1 MLREE
6 KRGMSLDI
14 GKKIEFVSQAYRN
27 TQDMISFADTKAN
40 ISLSIQSLLISIGL
54 GTSILANTFEHVQKL
69 DNNNISCVF
78 FYFIVVAFII
88 SSIVGVILSI
98 FVYKA
103 RPPLDE
109 TEQKRKGLLYFGHI
123 AQFAT
128 FKDYFSEVDSID
140 EDGMLEE
147 FAQQVYQLS
156 LIANK
161 KMKYVNMS
169 IYFLVTNLF
178 LTIIVIMFSGYI
190 STL

>member
-14 GKKIEFVSQAYRN
+14 EKKIEFVSQAYRN

-103 RPPLDE
+103 RPPLDK

-123 AQFAT
+123 AQFTT

-147 FAQQVYQLS
+147 FTQQVYQLS

-178 LTIIVIMFSGYI
+178 LTIIVITFSGYI

>member
-69 DNNNISCVF
+69 DNNDISGV

-103 RPPLDE
+103 RPPLDK

-123 AQFAT
+123 AQFTT

-178 LTIIVIMFSGYI
+178 LTIIVITFSGYI

>member
-1 MLREE
+1 M
-6 KRGMSLDI
+6 DI
-14 GKKIEFVSQAYRN
+14 GKKIEFVSHAYRN

-69 DNNNISCVF
+69 DNNNISGI

-123 AQFAT
+123 AQFTT
-128 FKDYFSEVDSID
+128 F
-140 EDGMLEE
+140 
-147 FAQQVYQLS
+147 
-156 LIANK
+156 
-161 KMKYVNMS
+161 
-169 IYFLVTNLF
+169 
-178 LTIIVIMFSGYI
+178 
-190 STL
+190 

>member
-14 GKKIEFVSQAYRN
+14 EKKIEFVSLAYRN

-54 GTSILANTFEHVQKL
+54 GTSILANTFELVQKL
-69 DNNNISCVF
+69 NNTNISNV
-78 FYFIVVAFII
+78 FYFIVIVFII
-88 SSIVGVILSI
+88 SSIVGVVLSI

-103 RPPLDE
+103 RSPLDK

-123 AQFAT
+123 AQFTT

-147 FAQQVYQLS
+147 FTRQVYQLS

-169 IYFLVTNLF
+169 IYFLITNLF
-178 LTIIVIMFSGYI
+178 LTIIVITFSGYI

>member
-69 DNNNISCVF
+69 DNNNISGV

-109 TEQKRKGLLYFGHI
+109 TEQKKRKGLLYFGHI
-123 AQFAT
+123 AQFTT

-147 FAQQVYQLS
+147 FTQQVYQLS

-178 LTIIVIMFSGYI
+178 LTIIVITFSGYI